1 MKTQEEIHNLV
12 EAFRTVTKEMNHAI
26 SSEGKEDRMLIAMLL
41 LPFLP
46 TVDEFMRV
54 LKEETAEAQRE
65 AAPKD
70 PLDEILR
77 QVKPNGSIC

>member
-12 EAFRTVTKEMNHAI
+12 EAFRTITKELNHAI
-26 SSEGKEDRMLIAMLL
+26 SSDGKEDRMLIAMLL

-54 LKEETAEAQRE
+54 LKEETEAAKKE
-65 AAPKD
+65 APKD

-77 QVKPNGSIC
+77 QIKSNGSIC

>member
-1 MKTQEEIHNLV
+1 
-12 EAFRTVTKEMNHAI
+12 MNHAI
-26 SSEGKEDRMLIAMLL
+26 SSDGKEDRMLIAMLL

-54 LKEETAEAQRE
+54 LKEETAAARE

-77 QVKPNGSIC
+77 QVKPNGSIS

>member
-1 MKTQEEIHNLV
+1 
-12 EAFRTVTKEMNHAI
+12 MNHAI
-26 SSEGKEDRMLIAMLL
+26 SSDGKEDRFLIAMLL

-54 LKEETAEAQRE
+54 LKEETEEAKKE
-65 AAPKD
+65 APKD

-77 QVKPNGSIC
+77 QVKSNGSIC

>member
-1 MKTQEEIHNLV
+1 
-12 EAFRTVTKEMNHAI
+12 MNHAI
-26 SSEGKEDRMLIAMLL
+26 SSDGKEDRMLIAMLL

-54 LKEETAEAQRE
+54 LKEEVDASKKE
-65 AAPKD
+65 APKD

>member
-54 LKEETAEAQRE
+54 LKEETEAAQRE
-65 AAPKD
+65 APKD

>member
-1 MKTQEEIHNLV
+1 MKTQEEIHNLA
-12 EAFRTVTKEMNHAI
+12 EAFRTISKEMNHAI
-26 SSEGKEDRMLIAMLL
+26 SSDGKEDRMLIAMLL

-54 LKEETAEAQRE
+54 LKEEVDASKKE
-65 AAPKD
+65 APKD

>member
-1 MKTQEEIHNLV
+1 
-12 EAFRTVTKEMNHAI
+12 MNHAI

-54 LKEETAEAQRE
+54 LKEEVADAKKE
-65 AAPKD
+65 APKD

-77 QVKPNGSIC
+77 QVKPNGSIS

>member
-1 MKTQEEIHNLV
+1 MKTPEEIHNLA
-12 EAFRTVTKEMNHAI
+12 EAFQTITREINHAI
-26 SSEGKEDRMLIAMLL
+26 SNEGREDRMLIAMLM

-46 TVDEFMRV
+46 TVDEFMRT
-54 LKEETAEAQRE
+54 LKEETEAAKKE
-65 AAPKD
+65 APKD

>member
-1 MKTQEEIHNLV
+1 MKTPEEIHNLA
-12 EAFRTVTKEMNHAI
+12 EAFRTITREINHAI
-26 SSEGKEDRMLIAMLL
+26 SNEGKEDRMLIAMLM

-46 TVDEFMRV
+46 TVDEFMRT
-54 LKEETAEAQRE
+54 LKEETEAAKKE
-65 AAPKD
+65 APKD

>member
-26 SSEGKEDRMLIAMLL
+26 SSDGKEDRMLIAMLM

-65 AAPKD
+65 APKD